1 MATSRTILLAV
12 LTAIVATGAPLSG
25 LAVEPNVADPFARA
39 AGEFDEQ
46 LSFEVL
52 ADKVRIHV
60 NSPAAKGE
68 ANAKAP
74 PTRVML
80 YALPNGNTLEQTLGC
95 KMTEGL
101 DWHYDI
107 QHVAAQ
113 TRLLREMTPDEQL
126 VLVCAE
132 ADGLSWPTWRANRPD
147 GNARIGKFL
156 EEWRTRFGNAD
167 AKVTLTGHSGG
178 GSFIFGVIEAADD
191 IPASIDRIAI
201 LDANYAFDGAR
212 HAAKLVRWLNGD
224 ASRRLIVLAYDDRN
238 IELDG
243 KRVVGPDGGT
253 FRATQRMIE
262 AFKLDLT
269 MTESQTGPFTEYS
282 ALDDRVRFYVHPN
295 PQNKILH
302 TALVGDMNGL
312 VHAQTLGTP
321 QEGKWGT
328 FGGPRAYEKWITPQS
343 EPGRP
348 GPGATPSPRPSL
360 QAKELPAR
368 SANAIGG
375 REFMQSIANSN
386 RQDREAAILKEITAG
401 NIPDFLRNFKQV
413 PLAADNLHGTIE
425 VMPDYLAIGS
435 DDDFVRI
442 PMTPQTAQRIAD
454 QFGYTPPT
462 RKMVDAIDAAAE
474 VRLAPQP
481 LTKDRE
487 SVAAFLLSNEK
498 IEQQRAGKPLGAL
511 TIGAKKDVVLSP
523 RIFER
528 PDRVAIYGWRQLDGK
543 PIQPLTTVHVD
554 WYVDYSHGVRLVRDQ
569 MTINDKPASIAEVLQ
584 DPARAPLLSDEGP
597 IKPPR
602 YPDK

>member
-1 MATSRTILLAV
+1 MATSRTIIPAV
-12 LTAIVATGAPLSG
+12 FAAMIAAALPSG
-25 LAVEPNVADPFARA
+25 FAADPISAEFALA
-39 AGEFDEQ
+39 AGEFDERH
-46 LSFEVL
+46 SFESL
-52 ADKVRIHV
+52 ADKVRIHI
-60 NSPAAKGE
+60 NSPGAKDE
-68 ANAKAP
+68 ESAKTP
-74 PTRVML
+74 PTRVMI
-80 YALPNGNTLEQTLGC
+80 YALPNGNTIEQTLGC

-113 TRLLREMTPDEQL
+113 TRLLREITPDEQL

-132 ADGLSWPTWRANRPD
+132 AGGLSWPTWRSSRPD
-147 GNARIGKFL
+147 GNVRIGKFL
-156 EEWRTRFGNAD
+156 DEWRTRFGGPD

-212 HAAKLVRWLNGD
+212 HTAKLVRWLKGD
-224 ASRRLIVLAYDDRN
+224 DTRRLVVLAYDDRN
-238 IELDG
+238 IMFEG

-262 AFKLDLT
+262 AFKPDFA
-269 MTESQTGPFTEYS
+269 MNESQTDPFTQYS
-282 ALDDRVRFYVHPN
+282 GLDGRVRFYVHPN

-321 QEGKWGT
+321 QEGKWGK
-328 FGGPRAYEKWITPQS
+328 FGGPRAYEKWISAQS

-348 GPGATPSPRPSL
+348 GPGTTPSPRLSL
-360 QAKELPAR
+360 QAREIPAR
-368 SANAIGG
+368 PENAIGG
-375 REFMQSIANSN
+375 RTFMQSIANLN

-401 NIPDFLRNFKQV
+401 NIPDFLRTFKQV
-413 PLAADNLHGTIE
+413 PIAAANLHGTIE
-425 VMPDYLAIGS
+425 VMPDYVAIGS
-435 DDDFVRI
+435 DGDFVRI

-454 QFGYTPPT
+454 QFGCTLPT

-481 LTKDRE
+481 LTEDRE
-487 SVAAFLLSNEK
+487 SVAAFVLSNEK

-523 RIFER
+523 RIHER
-528 PDRVAIYGWRQLDGK
+528 PDRVAIYGWRQLDGT
-543 PIQPLTTVHVD
+543 PIQPLTTVHVN
-554 WYVDYSHGVRLVRDQ
+554 WYVDYSHGVRLIRDE
-569 MTINDKPASIAEVLQ
+569 MVVDGKPAKISDLLQ
-584 DPARAPLLSDEGP
+584 DSQRCDLVSDEDMVN
-597 IKPPR
+597 PPR
-602 YPDK
+602 YPIE